1 MRYQELNNLGSQV
14 FGLSTQGNEYQ
25 LEAKIRL
32 HLPFDL
38 LSDCDLS
45 FAKMLKLPILE
56 IDNNHLIKR
65 VTLIVKDGKIVK
77 VFYPVF
83 PPDRNADDVINWLK
97 KYAL

>member
-1 MRYQELNNLGSQV
+1 
-14 FGLSTQGNEYQ
+14 
-25 LEAKIRL
+25 
-32 HLPFDL
+32 
-38 LSDCDLS
+38 
-45 FAKMLKLPILE
+45 MLKLPILE